1 MFSILVV
8 KNGVSVQST
17 IPMSQDEADM
27 VAARLR
33 AAAFRSNN
41 VVEVYVSN
49 DMRLDIRTDEIDDM
63 LSLI

>member
-8 KNGVSVQST
+8 KNGVSVKSS
-17 IPMSQDEADM
+17 IPMSQGEADR

-33 AAAFRSNN
+33 AAAFRSDN

-49 DMRLDIRTDEIDDM
+49 DMRLDISADAIDDM